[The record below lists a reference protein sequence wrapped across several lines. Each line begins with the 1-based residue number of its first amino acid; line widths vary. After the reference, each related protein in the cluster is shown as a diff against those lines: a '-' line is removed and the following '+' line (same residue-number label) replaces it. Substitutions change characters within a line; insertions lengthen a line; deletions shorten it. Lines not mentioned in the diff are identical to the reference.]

1 MIPCASLLAG
11 HRRAALPFA
20 LVAVV
25 LLAPAP
31 AVQAQRLLTLVSG
44 VAEASSAG
52 DPGPSIGPP
61 SAAVQVDLE
70 LLRGAP
76 IWLEVPTPDGS
87 VLSAERSVFEDRGG
101 GDLMWSGGQRD
112 AGYDTVVLTVEGGRL
127 VGRFGAAGGG
137 VYQIHAERD
146 GRGGMAPIVGPS
158 LEEWCGVEAGAEDGQ
173 DVHAHVRTGAFAA
186 DPPRRVSNPQ
196 SHDRL
201 DILVAY
207 TAKAAENWAD
217 RGGARAA
224 VRHAGDYLRMVF
236 RNNRIEVVPH
246 IVHIAR
252 ASATLDRVG
261 RYLGRHEWTNREEGL
276 LLDLHLALDRD
287 LEALR
292 IEHRADM
299 VYLFVGESPRLHGN
313 VCGTYSL
320 LTRYAYDLVTTD
332 ENYSYMPTGYGTNYP
347 HWCGDYAA
355 VFVHEIGH
363 GLGAH
368 HDPANLV
375 GFLDA
380 TDPADIQAG
389 LVRPYALGYVNYDV
403 MPSLGTA
410 MSYQGQ
416 IEPFFSTARIRP
428 YGGAVLGISR
438 EQDTERMLR
447 VTVPLVAQSDNL
459 GLPEGGPAQ
468 PTNLRVRLKGASA
481 LLFWQDNAPDADGYD
496 VEHQHLWDGD
506 GWRRVYRVEG
516 HTEAV
521 IPLEFTVP
529 GGRHEFRVRARKDGE
544 YSPLSTQVV
553 LFFPGAPIEAPS
565 DVSVMLEPHLRDVE
579 VRWTDNSD
587 NETGFD
593 AQLLRGGEPILRVRR
608 PADSS
613 NAYFPAEQALAQQGA
628 EYGVKVFA
636 FNSSGQFGSS
646 ETVAFRWEHPQAP
659 GPVADVAASTIG
671 PTTVRVTWT
680 VDPEVESYGVTAKL
694 RGWEDRRR
702 WFPPGDGL
710 VGTARMDFEG
720 LARGG
725 RYTFEV
731 TPRRPRGLPSR
742 AYLALGERG
751 AGPPAPSNLS
761 LVTEDG
767 GLRLSWNDNSSD
779 ELGFAIQAGV
789 LRPDSIGD
797 RQKWWRAAT
806 VPPDTESAVFYAPLN
821 FSDEFFVRVFAYN
834 ERGFSAS
841 SPRVSESSFEPPPR
855 PAGPCRTDAETLCL
869 RDSRFEVKMDWL
881 GADGESGPGR
891 VVDAGTDDSGLFQF
905 FDPLNWE
912 VLVKVLDGCGIN
924 GRMWVLGAST
934 TDLGYRILVTD
945 TVTGESRSYSNEPG
959 RPAPAIV
966 DTEAFSGACAAGAAV
981 H

>member
-25 LLAPAP
+25 LLAPVP
-31 AVQAQRLLTLVSG
+31 AAQAQRLLTLVSG
-44 VAEASSAG
+44 VGDASSAG
-52 DPGPSIGPP
+52 GPGPSIGPP
-61 SAAVQVDLE
+61 STAVQVDLE
-70 LLRGAP
+70 LLRSAP
-76 IWLEVPTPDGS
+76 AWLEAPTPDGS
-87 VLSAERSVFEDRGG
+87 VLSAERSVFEDRGN
-101 GDLMWSGGQRD
+101 GDLMWSGGQPG

-137 VYQIHAERD
+137 VYHIHAERD
-146 GRGGMAPIVGPS
+146 GSGGMAPIVGPG
-158 LEEWCGVEAGAEDGQ
+158 LEAWCGVEAGAEDGQ
-173 DVHAHVRTGAFAA
+173 DVHAHVRAGAFAA
-186 DPPRRVSNPQ
+186 DLPERVSNPQ

-261 RYLGRHEWTNREEGL
+261 RYLGRHEWTNTDVGQ
-276 LLDLHLALDRD
+276 LLDSHLALDRD

-299 VYLFVGESPRLHGN
+299 VYLFVGESPRLHGD
-313 VCGTYSL
+313 VCGQYSL

-332 ENYSYMPTGYGTNYP
+332 ENYSYMPTGWGTNYP
-347 HWCGDYAA
+347 HFCGDYAA

-368 HDPANLV
+368 HNPANLV
-375 GFLDA
+375 GFLDP
-380 TDPADIQAG
+380 TDPADIQEE

-410 MSYQGQ
+410 VSYRGQ

-447 VTVPLVAQSDNL
+447 VTVPLVAQSDDL
-459 GLPEGGPAQ
+459 GLPEGRPAQ
-468 PTNLRVRLKGASA
+468 PTNLRVRFKGASA

-496 VEHQHLWDGD
+496 VEHQHSWDGD

-516 HTEAV
+516 RTEAV
-521 IPLEFTVP
+521 VPLEFTVP
-529 GGRHEFRVRARKDGE
+529 GGRHQFRVRARKDGE

-565 DVSVMLEPHLRDVE
+565 DLFVTLEPRLAKVE
-579 VRWTDNSD
+579 VRWTDNSE

-593 AQLLRGGEPILRVRR
+593 AQLLRGGEPILRARR
-608 PADSS
+608 PANSTS
-613 NAYFPAEQALAQQGA
+613 ASFKAEHALAQQGA
-628 EYGVKVFA
+628 EYGVRVVA

-646 ETVAFRWEHPQAP
+646 ETVAFRWDHPLALAP
-659 GPVADVAASTIG
+659 IDVAATAIG
-671 PTTVRVTWT
+671 PTTVRVTWP
-680 VDPEVESYGVTAKL
+680 VDPEVEYYRVAVRL
-694 RGWEDRRR
+694 RGSWQAQAR
-702 WFPPGDGL
+702 WYSPGDGP
-710 VGTARMDFEG
+710 VEYADFEG

-725 RYTFEV
+725 RYTV
-731 TPRRPRGLPSR
+731 TVTARKNSVYSLPSKV
-742 AYLALGERG
+742 YLSLGERG
-751 AGPPAPSNLS
+751 PGPRPPTEVSVS
-761 LVTEDG
+761 TEDG
-767 GLRLSWNDNSSD
+767 QTRLSWKDNSSD
-779 ELGFAIQAGV
+779 ELGFEIQVGQ
-789 LRPDSIGD
+789 D
-797 RQKWWRAAT
+797 RGWYRAAT
-806 VPPDTESAVFYAPLN
+806 SPPDTESVVFNRRIN
-821 FSDEFFVRVFAYN
+821 FSEEFFYRVFAYN
-834 ERGFSAS
+834 ARGFSLS
-841 SPRVSESSFEPPPR
+841 SPRVSESTPGEPPPPEPPPP
-855 PAGPCRTDAETLCL
+855 PAGSCRADAETLCL

-881 GADGESGPGR
+881 SADGESGPGR
-891 VVDAGTDDSGLFQF
+891 VVDAGTNDSGLFQF
-905 FDPLNWE
+905 FDPQNWE
-912 VLVKVLDGCGIN
+912 VLVKVLDGCAIN
-924 GRMWVLGAST
+924 QRTWVLGAST
-934 TDLGYRILVTD
+934 TDLGYRIRVTD
-945 TVTGESRSYSNEPG
+945 TVTGESRSYVNEPG
-959 RPAPAIV
+959 RPAPAIT
-966 DTEAFSGACAAGAAV
+966 DTEAFSGACVAGAAV